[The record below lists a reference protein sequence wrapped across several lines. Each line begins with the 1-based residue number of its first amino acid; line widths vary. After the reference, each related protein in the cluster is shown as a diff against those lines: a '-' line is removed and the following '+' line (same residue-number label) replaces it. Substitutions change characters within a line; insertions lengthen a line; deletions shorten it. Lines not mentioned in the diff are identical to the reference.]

1 LKVARYSL
9 LLWLALVSATIAV
22 VFFSLPLIGGL
33 VTPGPLSKAHANLES
48 NCLACHVPFA
58 KPQQDSL
65 CKGCHEEVAHDLTA
79 GEGYHGRNP
88 VVREQACASCH
99 TDHEGRDVELVSFDA
114 ESFDHL
120 LTDFRL
126 TGAHETLE
134 CLSCHQPEERFA
146 SAPLTCVGCHSEDD
160 AHKGNLGP
168 QCEGCHNTATWNETS
183 AFDHSLTGFALVGKH
198 VEVECESCHTNKRF
212 HGTPS
217 DCVSCHKKD
226 DVHRGGNGDQC
237 EECHVARGW
246 EFTNFDHDLET
257 RFPLRGAHA
266 QVACN
271 VCHKQPAAL
280 VALPITCNECHKSDD
295 VHRGRLGAKCDSCH
309 GNATWTPASLFDHSG
324 TEFPLTG
331 RHAAISCSECH
342 KDKLFSSRV
351 TSCIG
356 CHADTRHQGRFGKA
370 PDCATCHVTSS
381 WQRWTFDHAKQAGFA
396 LDGKHASLTCYQCH
410 GKPVASAKMASSC
423 VDCHRADDSH
433 RGEFGENCQ
442 RCHSTESW
450 KGAGVPKTRLR
461 P

>member
-58 KPQQDSL
+58 KLQQDSL
-65 CKGCHEEVAHDLTA
+65 CKDCHEEVAHDLTA

-120 LTDFRL
+120 LADFRL

-226 DVHRGGNGDQC
+226 DVHRGGNGEQC

-309 GNATWTPASLFDHSG
+309 GNAAWTPASLFDHSG

-342 KDKLFSSRV
+342 KDKLFSSRI

-423 VDCHRADDSH
+423 VDCHRADDTH